1 MTVCYAWHHPY
12 EYRPFPCATCG
23 HHYWE
28 HSHKLLEYDPP
39 NGRRPRAIISIDDA
53 VDAAIQAGG
62 TAHLDVDLRP
72 RYQMMMDRTIG
83 VCDWY
88 RLRAAQEVEKQAD
101 ALLVYHEAAAGDHA
115 ATIRA
120 VAKNEMFEVTTFH
133 DLALR
138 QRRYIMSNGI
148 TQVVVPI
155 PEEEP

>member
-1 MTVCYAWHHPY
+1 MTVCYGHQWSTS
-12 EYRPFPCATCG
+12 RSRRCARCG
-23 HHYWE
+23 HDYWE
-28 HSHKLLEYDPP
+28 HSHFETLLEG
-39 NGRRPRAIISIDDA
+39 GRVRRSIIA
-53 VDAAIQAGG
+53 YGG
-62 TAHLDVDLRP
+62 TPYRTVYDR
-72 RYQMMMDRTIG
+72 MMDRTIG

-88 RLRAAQEVEKQAD
+88 KLRAAQEVEKQAD

-138 QRRYIMSNGI
+138 QRRYVMSNGI